1 MGGSAA
7 VEKLEGT
14 GQEQHLIRGLQQQI
28 KILEL
33 EVAYLRKEGEVPG
46 PGTKE
51 GKAPEAVPGEIAVAG
66 EELGR
71 VRGELQSALVKLEA
85 VRLERGRAGERL
97 AAAEKA
103 RNEEKERLLG
113 EVG

>member
-14 GQEQHLIRGLQQQI
+14 GQEQNLIRGLQQQI

-46 PGTKE
+46 TKE
-51 GKAPEAVPGEIAVAG
+51 GKAPEAVPGENAGAG